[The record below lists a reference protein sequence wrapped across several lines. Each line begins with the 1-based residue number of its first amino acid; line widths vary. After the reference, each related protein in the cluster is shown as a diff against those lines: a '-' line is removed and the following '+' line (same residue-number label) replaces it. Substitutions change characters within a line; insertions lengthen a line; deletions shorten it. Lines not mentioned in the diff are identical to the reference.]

1 MMGKPIPW
9 APEARWGAGAGGADQ
24 PGRIWCGTAP
34 GGLFR
39 SDDRG
44 ESWELVRSL
53 WDKPERIE
61 WFGGGYEWPA
71 IHSICVHPRE
81 SRRVAV
87 GISCGGVWET
97 RDDGA
102 TWTCR
107 ATGMRA
113 EYMPPERQADPNIQD
128 PAPARA
134 VRRRAGRDVG
144 AASQRDFSDDQRPAK
159 SWTEIEKA
167 GPSTF
172 GFAVAVHPKQPDTA
186 WFVPA
191 IKDEHRIPADG
202 RIVVTRTRDGGKTFD
217 VLSNGLPQR
226 HAYDLVF
233 RHAMDVD
240 ETGERLIF
248 GSTTGSVWGVGR
260 RRRELAD
267 RVGESAAGA
276 CGEVCLISP

>member
-1 MMGKPIPW
+1 VW
-9 APEARWGAGAGGADQ
+9 ALEPGGADQ

-34 GGLFR
+34 GGMFR
-39 SDDRG
+39 SDDHG
-44 ESWELVRSL
+44 ESWELLRSL

-128 PAPARA
+128 PHRLVQCAAAPDAMWTQHHNGIFRTTN
-134 VRRRAGRDVG
+134 GG
-144 AASQRDFSDDQRPAK
+144 E

-191 IKDEHRIPADG
+191 IKDEHRIPAEG
-202 RIVVTRTRDGGKTFD
+202 KVVVTRTRDGGKTFD

-248 GSTTGSVWGVGR
+248 GSTTGSVWVS
-260 RRRELAD
+260 EDA
-267 RVGESAAGA
+267 GENWQTVSANLPPVHAVRFA
-276 CGEVCLISP
+276 